1 MNTEQL
7 AKELREEFE
16 GIIEGKINNVQ
27 SRQLIES
34 VFNKIGD
41 LIADD
46 VKVKILGFADFES
59 VERSARKGRNIQTGE
74 EIEIAAKKAPK
85 FKALKGLKDK
95 VEGK

>member
-1 MNTEQL
+1 MNT
-7 AKELREEFE
+7 KELAEVLKEEFE

-27 SRQLIES
+27 SRQLIDA

-41 LIADD
+41 LITDD

-59 VERSARKGRNIQTGE
+59 VERSARKGRNIKTGE
-74 EIEIAAKKAPK
+74 EITIPAKKAPK
-85 FKALKGLKDK
+85 IKALKGLKDK